1 MNKELV
7 CFAVMND
14 AKGSHVLRRALA
26 FFSYIK
32 PAIDNGTVRYAVMM
46 NAQVLPEKTKYYQKL
61 KGVCY

>member
-1 MNKELV
+1 
-7 CFAVMND
+7 MND